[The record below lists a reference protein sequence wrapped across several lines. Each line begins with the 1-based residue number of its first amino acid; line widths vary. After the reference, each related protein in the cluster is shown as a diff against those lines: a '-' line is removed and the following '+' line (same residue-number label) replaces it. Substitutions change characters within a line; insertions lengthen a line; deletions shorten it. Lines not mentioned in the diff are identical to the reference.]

1 MQSNTISVRSLKKK
15 IETLENTIEN
25 FKRYDQ
31 NRKEYYKDAMI
42 RLGQLESFMEEIEEK
57 DKQIEIEQKKAFE
70 YWKQIPVEAPK
81 KEEQN
86 QLNKSETVDSLLD
99 KLLF

>member
-1 MQSNTISVRSLKKK
+1 MTDEELQILKTEYENKITK
-15 IETLENTIEN
+15 LNNDIETLKNQVKN
-25 FKRYDQ
+25 L
-31 NRKEYYKDAMI
+31 NKD
-42 RLGQLESFMEEIEEK
+42 LGEK

-70 YWKQIPVEAPK
+70 YWKQIPVETPK
-81 KEEQN
+81 KEEQT

>member
-1 MQSNTISVRSLKKK
+1 MTDEELQILKSDYENKIAK
-15 IETLENTIEN
+15 LKNDIETLNNQVNNLNNDIV
-25 FKRYDQ
+25 
-31 NRKEYYKDAMI
+31 
-42 RLGQLESFMEEIEEK
+42 EK

-81 KEEQN
+81 KEEQD
-86 QLNKSETVDSLLD
+86 QLNKSENIDSLLD

>member
-1 MQSNTISVRSLKKK
+1 MTDEELQILKSDYENKIAK
-15 IETLENTIEN
+15 LNNDIETLNKQVN
-25 FKRYDQ
+25 
-31 NRKEYYKDAMI
+31 NLNKD
-42 RLGQLESFMEEIEEK
+42 IEEK

-81 KEEQN
+81 KEEQA
-86 QLNKSETVDSLLD
+86 QLNKSETINSLLD

>member
-1 MQSNTISVRSLKKK
+1 MTDEELQILKTEYENKITK
-15 IETLENTIEN
+15 LNNDIETLNN
-25 FKRYDQ
+25 Q
-31 NRKEYYKDAMI
+31 VNNLNKD
-42 RLGQLESFMEEIEEK
+42 IEEK

-86 QLNKSETVDSLLD
+86 QLNKSETVESLLD
-99 KLLF
+99 KLLY

>member
-1 MQSNTISVRSLKKK
+1 MTDEELQILKSDYENKIAK
-15 IETLENTIEN
+15 LNKDIETLNN
-25 FKRYDQ
+25 Q
-31 NRKEYYKDAMI
+31 VNNLNKD
-42 RLGQLESFMEEIEEK
+42 IEEK

-81 KEEQN
+81 KEEVKD
-86 QLNKSETVDSLLD
+86 NKSETIDSLLD

>member
-1 MQSNTISVRSLKKK
+1 MSDEELEILKTDYENKIAK
-15 IETLENTIEN
+15 LNKDIETLNN
-25 FKRYDQ
+25 Q
-31 NRKEYYKDAMI
+31 VNNLNKD
-42 RLGQLESFMEEIEEK
+42 IEEK

-70 YWKQIPVEAPK
+70 YWKQIPVETTK

-99 KLLF
+99 KLIFN

>member
-1 MQSNTISVRSLKKK
+1 MTDEELQILKTEYENKIAK
-15 IETLENTIEN
+15 LNNDIETLNN
-25 FKRYDQ
+25 Q
-31 NRKEYYKDAMI
+31 VNNLNKD
-42 RLGQLESFMEEIEEK
+42 IEEK

-86 QLNKSETVDSLLD
+86 QLNKSETINSLLD
-99 KLLF
+99 KLIFN